1 MVSGGPLLE
10 PGEQAAAQSRLGLV
24 LAATARMAGSLDLRA
39 VAQALAE
46 TVVPKFADCAVVE
59 LVEDIL
65 RPGGAG
71 LHASPMLQVALAGTP
86 AEGVAADVHL
96 VPLVARGRVLGRA
109 SFTRAAGSPPYGDAD
124 RALADELAARA
135 ALALDNVRLYDE
147 ARATAVELQRSLLP
161 ANRPRI
167 TGVEMAHRYLPGSH
181 ETEVG
186 GDWFD
191 VLPLSC
197 GRVAFVIGDVMGRG
211 LRAAA
216 AMGQLRTAVRT
227 LAVLDL
233 MPDELLAQLDHLA
246 MGIAQV
252 QLATCV
258 YAVFDPVTRELCFA
272 TAGHPPPLLR
282 DPDGTAQFLPSPSG
296 APLGV
301 GGVPFEAAPAS
312 VQDGARL
319 LLYTDGLIESR
330 GADLDDG
337 LAALAAAFVAAPA
350 GLDPLCDHVL
360 ERPGPGRRARRR
372 RRDAGRRAARA
383 RAVAHRRVESA
394 RRRDRDSGRPGSRAD
409 GAAELGPAAHGG
421 DRRAARHRARHQR
434 ASLRQVADRAAG
446 AAARRHR
453 HVLGRR
459 RRPATATVPPVV
471 VRRRRWPWPAARRD
485 AGEPVGRTGD
495 VHREGRVVRAA
506 THERWCHA
514 LTVGKAPALA

>member
-1 MVSGGPLLE
+1 
-10 PGEQAAAQSRLGLV
+10 
-24 LAATARMAGSLDLRA
+24 
-39 VAQALAE
+39 
-46 TVVPKFADCAVVE
+46 
-59 LVEDIL
+59 
-65 RPGGAG
+65 
-71 LHASPMLQVALAGTP
+71 MLQVASAGTP
-86 AEGVAADVHL
+86 PDGVAADVHL

-167 TGVEMAHRYLPGSH
+167 TGVEMAHRYLPGSR

-337 LAALAAAFVAAPA
+337 LAALAAAFVAGPA
-350 GLDPLCDHVL
+350 ALDPLCDHVL
-360 ERPGPGRRARRR
+360 DVLGRA
-372 RRDAGRRAARA
+372 DGHDDD
-383 RAVAHRRVESA
+383 VAMLVAELRGLEPWRIVSWSLT
-394 RRRDRDSGRPGSRAD
+394 RRRDRDPGLPGARAD
-409 GAAELGPAAHGG
+409 GAAGLGPAAHGR
-421 DRRAARHRARHQR
+421 DRRAPGHRARHQR
-434 ASLRQVADRAAG
+434 ASLRQVSDRAAG

-453 HVLGRR
+453 SRSRSPTPTRHCHGSAGRR
-459 RRPATATVPPVV
+459 TTTKVAVACSSSPRWRAGGAHGRQPPGRSCGASCRGRARTRRS
-471 VRRRRWPWPAARRD
+471 D
-485 AGEPVGRTGD
+485 G
-495 VHREGRVVRAA
+495 REG
-506 THERWCHA
+506 
-514 LTVGKAPALA
+514 APARVG

>member
-10 PGEQAAAQSRLGLV
+10 PGQAAAAQSRLGLV

-46 TVVPKFADCAVVE
+46 TVVPQFADCATVE
-59 LVEDIL
+59 LVEGIL
-65 RPGGAG
+65 RRGGPG
-71 LHASPMLQVALAGTP
+71 LVASSMVQVAQEGAPVERVAG
-86 AEGVAADVHL
+86 DVHT

-109 SFTRAAGSPPYGDAD
+109 SFTRAPGRPSYGDAD

-135 ALALDNVRLYDE
+135 ALTLDNLRLYDE

-161 ANRPRI
+161 ASGPHI
-167 TGVEMAHRYLPGSH
+167 TGVEMGHRYLPGSR

-211 LRAAA
+211 LKAAA

-233 MPDELLAQLDHLA
+233 MPDDLLAQLDHLA
-246 MGIAQV
+246 MGTAQV

-272 TAGHPPPLLR
+272 TAGHPPPLLA
-282 DPDGTAQFLPSPSG
+282 DPDGTARFLPSPSG

-301 GGVPFEAAPAS
+301 GGVPFEAAPAE
-312 VQDGARL
+312 VQDGSRL
-319 LLYTDGLIESR
+319 FLYTDGLIESR

-337 LAALAAAFVAAPA
+337 LAALMAAFVAGPA
-350 GLDPLCDHVL
+350 ELDPLCDHVL
-360 ERPGPGRRARRR
+360 
-372 RRDAGRRAARA
+372 D
-383 RAVAHRRVESA
+383 
-394 RRRDRDSGRPGSRAD
+394 
-409 GAAELGPAAHGG
+409 
-421 DRRAARHRARHQR
+421 
-434 ASLRQVADRAAG
+434 
-446 AAARRHR
+446 
-453 HVLGRR
+453 VLGRAEGHDDDVAMLVAELR
-459 RRPATATVPPVV
+459 GLEPARIVSWRLHGVDTEIAPSRVRVREALLTWELPRLVDTAELLVT
-471 VRRRRWPWPAARRD
+471 
-485 AGEPVGRTGD
+485 EL
-495 VHREGRVVRAA
+495 A
-506 THERWCHA
+506 TNA
-514 LTVGKAPALA
+514 LRYGKAPFDLQVLLLDDVVTFAVADADPPLPRFRRSSYDDEGGRGLQLVATLASRWGARATTTGKVVWCELPRTGGAALGR

>member
-1 MVSGGPLLE
+1 
-10 PGEQAAAQSRLGLV
+10 
-24 LAATARMAGSLDLRA
+24 
-39 VAQALAE
+39 
-46 TVVPKFADCAVVE
+46 
-59 LVEDIL
+59 
-65 RPGGAG
+65 
-71 LHASPMLQVALAGTP
+71 MLQVASAGTP
-86 AEGVAADVHL
+86 PDGVAADVHL

-167 TGVEMAHRYLPGSH
+167 TGVEMAHRYLPGSR

-337 LAALAAAFVAAPA
+337 LAALAAAFVAGPA

-360 ERPGPGRRARRR
+360 DVLGRADGHDDDVAMLVAELRGLEPWRIVSWGCTATRPRFRPPGCACGRRCWTGTCRAWSRPPSSWSPSWPPTRFATASRRSSCR
-372 RRDAGRRAARA
+372 CCCSTTPSRSRSPTPTRHCHGSAGRRTTTKVAVACSSSPRWRAGGAHGRHPPGRSCGASCRARA
-383 RAVAHRRVESA
+383 RTRRS
-394 RRRDRDSGRPGSRAD
+394 DGRE
-409 GAAELGPAAHGG
+409 GA
-421 DRRAARHRARHQR
+421 RAR
-434 ASLRQVADRAAG
+434 
-446 AAARRHR
+446 
-453 HVLGRR
+453 
-459 RRPATATVPPVV
+459 
-471 VRRRRWPWPAARRD
+471 
-485 AGEPVGRTGD
+485 VG
-495 VHREGRVVRAA
+495 
-506 THERWCHA
+506 
-514 LTVGKAPALA
+514 